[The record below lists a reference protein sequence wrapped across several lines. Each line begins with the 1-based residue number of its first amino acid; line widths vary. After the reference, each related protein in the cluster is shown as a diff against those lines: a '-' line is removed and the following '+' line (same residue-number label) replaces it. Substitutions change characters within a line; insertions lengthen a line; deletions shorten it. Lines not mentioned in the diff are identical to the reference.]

1 MNSHKTDSLQK
12 LPQEELQLLLVR
24 YTLRAFPAVNPD
36 TSAKSF
42 DEVFF
47 LRHARTLLAMCCFVT
62 ESSPE
67 IRRAA
72 QHAAS
77 SAREYEPFK
86 LQTATSIAIK
96 SAADALLL
104 KDAKKKKQKA
114 IKTIELIPFSD
125 FHAQAQRDLD
135 TIRKT
140 STSAIIFDRPLW
152 THPVEIMD
160 PYQPLPFPDLE
171 EVVLQLGF
179 WQDWYKGFL
188 DGKPLDWELQ
198 RRVALIDDA
207 IWEAGPEAV
216 AAQIERIKE
225 DFATTTSE
233 VQDRFPEYEPKSVN
247 HLIEN
252 RVLASASLQGLSV
265 QISDEIAQYHAETGA
280 NALPDA
286 FQPLSDMPILLNTLA
301 ATLQGIPSSGE
312 ASAETEQRL
321 REENGRLN
329 AKVAELQG
337 ELATLKLKLE
347 NLSEADQKGILFW
360 FQKNALWGMLPV
372 CLWAFGE
379 DLEIRNRYENMINN
393 KEEIRQLLMQEG
405 LPQTQVQKS
414 LRPFSRP
421 GRA

>member
-140 STSAIIFDRPLW
+140 STSVIIFDRPLW

-216 AAQIERIKE
+216 AKEIECIRAKFELEQEIAALKEQLSAQ
-225 DFATTTSE
+225 
-233 VQDRFPEYEPKSVN
+233 Q
-247 HLIEN
+247 
-252 RVLASASLQGLSV
+252 
-265 QISDEIAQYHAETGA
+265 QISTRNPQIGDNGGPPLDGPAAKAFKKDLVLIWSDIEELESELSKPEPSPPVLKRIAQSFSEIALRIAAYCGTTLDTIVKEGA
-280 NALPDA
+280 KTIGKGAGGL
-286 FQPLSDMPILLNTLA
+286 I
-301 ATLQGIPSSGE
+301 
-312 ASAETEQRL
+312 
-321 REENGRLN
+321 
-329 AKVAELQG
+329 VAEYVKPG
-337 ELATLKLKLE
+337 TVEAVAKAIGKY
-347 NLSEADQKGILFW
+347 LSTHA
-360 FQKNALWGMLPV
+360 N
-372 CLWAFGE
+372 
-379 DLEIRNRYENMINN
+379 
-393 KEEIRQLLMQEG
+393 
-405 LPQTQVQKS
+405 
-414 LRPFSRP
+414 
-421 GRA
+421 